1 MKTLGN
7 PALWNEPKIAFFAS
21 RKAKAEFVRKVLAW
35 SDSVSPDISFTG
47 SFHSQAERCVLNH
60 VLKKGKKVVWILGR
74 SLPDPLSREESRAI
88 AEGRLFIVSCF
99 ERDHYNF
106 ATARYAND
114 MATRNSDAI
123 VFGQISERSFLIPLY
138 RRLHASRKSDVTVIA

>member
-21 RKAKAEFVRKVLAW
+21 RRARSEFVKKVLAW
-35 SDSVSPDISFTG
+35 SDSVSPGIGFTG
-47 SFHSQAERCVLNH
+47 SFHSQAERCMLNH
-60 VLKKGKKVVWILGR
+60 VLRNGKSVVWILGK
-74 SLPDPLSREESRAI
+74 SLPKSFSLEESRALD
-88 AEGRLFIVSCF
+88 EGRLFIVSCF
-99 ERDHYNF
+99 ERDHYNM
-106 ATARYAND
+106 ATARFAND

-138 RRLHASRKSDVTVIA
+138 HRLQAQRESDVTVIC